1 MVFVIEVIR
10 LENDESKQKLKEGE
24 GQCGFFIMYQ
34 HESLLS
40 QSTVSLPDVKE
51 PEISLDPIS
60 KVVGISWLSTVGHG
74 EMRSKSLDLV
84 LVRLHLYN

>member
-24 GQCGFFIMYQ
+24 GQCGFFVMYQ
-34 HESLLS
+34 HSS
-40 QSTVSLPDVKE
+40 VPGSPVACLPDVKE

-60 KVVGISWLSTVGHG
+60 KVVGISWFSTVGHG

-84 LVRLHLYN
+84 LVRLHLYD